1 MRLAAVL
8 LLAARSERVAVP
20 AHDRRPIFLRAS
32 APAPGG
38 PGWTAEQTWSGRR
51 GAGRT
56 NPGAF
61 HGDPMNPYL
70 DPLLLNAV
78 AEAAAALR
86 AALVAVGAGGADVS
100 ARGGPP
106 RVSVVL
112 PADAPSPLGSWTES
126 HEFAC
131 RYWRRRVETASGW
144 SFTERIRS

>member
-1 MRLAAVL
+1 
-8 LLAARSERVAVP
+8 
-20 AHDRRPIFLRAS
+20 
-32 APAPGG
+32 
-38 PGWTAEQTWSGRR
+38 
-51 GAGRT
+51 
-56 NPGAF
+56 
-61 HGDPMNPYL
+61 MNPYL

-144 SFTERIRS
+144 VEVTISRPVADCLCGSVSGAAKCGLDRGHEGPCWGIRTVVERWDADPEAP